1 METAL
6 AAQIAE
12 DLRLVTHVAAAK
24 SVVNQRTLVQG
35 VVMPAT
41 KSHVS
46 ASVPT
51 ASSLAAYAA
60 RTAEN
65 ILAHANNIADKIK
78 KMRNKMSAVKS
89 ADNSSVTAA

>member
-6 AAQIAE
+6 AVQIAE
-12 DLRLVTHVAAAK
+12 DLRLVTHVTAAK
-24 SVVNQRTLVQG
+24 SAVNRRTLAWG

-51 ASSLAAYAA
+51 ASSLAAYVA

-65 ILAHANNIADKIK
+65 ILAHVNNITDRMK
-78 KMRNKMSAVKS
+78 KMRNMRSAVKS
-89 ADNSSVTAA
+89 ADNPNVTAA

>member
-1 METAL
+1 MENAP
-6 AAQIAE
+6 AAQTVE
-12 DLRLVTHVAAAK
+12 DLRLVTHVTAAK
-24 SVVNQRTLVQG
+24 SVVSRRTHAQG

-51 ASSLAAYAA
+51 ASSLAAYVA

-65 ILAHANNIADKIK
+65 ILARVNNITDRMR
-78 KMRNKMSAVKS
+78 KMRNRRSAVKS
-89 ADNSSVTAA
+89 ADNPNVTAA

>member
-24 SVVNQRTLVQG
+24 SVVNRRTLVQG

-60 RTAEN
+60 RIAEN
-65 ILAHANNIADKIK
+65 ILVHANNITDKMK
-78 KMRNKMSAVKS
+78 KMRNKMAAVKI
-89 ADNSSVTAA
+89 ADNSSATAT

>member
-6 AAQIAE
+6 AAQTAG
-12 DLRLVTHVAAAK
+12 DLRLVTHVTAAK
-24 SVVNQRTLVQG
+24 SAVNRRTLAWG
-35 VVMPAT
+35 VVMPAM

-51 ASSLAAYAA
+51 ANSLAAYVA

-65 ILAHANNIADKIK
+65 ILAHVNNTTDRMK
-78 KMRNKMSAVKS
+78 KMRNMRSAVKS
-89 ADNSSVTAA
+89 ADNPNVTAA